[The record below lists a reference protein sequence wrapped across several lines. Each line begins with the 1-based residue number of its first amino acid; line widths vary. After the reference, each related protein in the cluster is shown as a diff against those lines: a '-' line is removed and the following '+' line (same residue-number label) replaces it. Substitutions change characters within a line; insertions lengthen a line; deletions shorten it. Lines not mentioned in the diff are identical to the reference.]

1 MEEKY
6 LRSLKIT
13 KDRSGNLKK
22 NITSSTSTF

>member
-22 NITSSTSTF
+22 KYH

>member
-22 NITSSTSTF
+22 KHH